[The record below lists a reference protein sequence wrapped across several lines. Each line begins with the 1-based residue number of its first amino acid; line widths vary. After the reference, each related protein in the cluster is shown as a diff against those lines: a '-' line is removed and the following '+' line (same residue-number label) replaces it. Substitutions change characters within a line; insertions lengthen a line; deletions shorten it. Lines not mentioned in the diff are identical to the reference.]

1 MTLVLRKAVIHV
13 QPLWTPFVQGFVFN
27 LTPYTPMASAPYLK
41 WLHEVELKDIPT
53 VGGKNASLGEMIQN
67 LAKLGVKVPGGFVV
81 TVASYEAFI
90 EHNELDQKIKD
101 IVAGLD
107 VDDVENI
114 RRTGL
119 AVRTLIKN
127 GKFPEEIWKGIL
139 A

>member
-1 MTLVLRKAVIHV
+1 
-13 QPLWTPFVQGFVFN
+13 
-27 LTPYTPMASAPYLK
+27 
-41 WLHEVELKDIPT
+41 

-67 LAKLGVKVPGGFVV
+67 LGKLGVQVPGGFVV

-90 EHNELDQKIKD
+90 AHNVLDQKIRD

-119 AVRTLIKN
+119 GGAHTDQERKVPRGDLERASGSAMMK
-127 GKFPEEIWKGIL
+127 
-139 A
+139 